1 MFVTTIHNGW
11 VISGDFDLRSCANL
25 YRTQCLRQIAL
36 QRIAISSAIPGK
48 KADLRRLH
56 NGLSASHRPGKRHS
70 SLSHSPI
77 SCSELEILLAL
88 CEAAPL
94 LQDAE
99 TAERLFNQLSPYL
112 LEAST
117 QAIASSPFI
126 RSLESSPW
134 EILGYQLTRAV
145 LSLGIRH
152 PHLHN
157 VVVKTTAGYLRNCL
171 HTVNSVSRKH
181 PVSEC
186 FDASFEVEDQLSI
199 ASVSVSLLG
208 FLEALSLY
216 AHFYDSLETL
226 EVLDLLRQI
235 LDENLMLSAEG
246 VFSSIRTFESNST
259 TLSDWKSYAKRYAAS
274 GKPLGAMLLQCGFMR
289 FLVSCSSLQVTGPE
303 QLQRADTFHVLLSD
317 EESTV
322 REDDNR
328 NALIDFIIETVHISM
343 RLLEDGADYLQL
355 GSAWQQRLAFTVKAN
370 SLHAFLNCIVADEDT
385 ADVDVLMSWLEDTM
399 SDLAQMADPAL
410 SYVIL
415 KSMAVVAKFSPSMA
429 STLSHSLPRFIV
441 QGGIRGESVIIA
453 AQSLTFILQTLSQ
466 DAVITGLYSLGNVL
480 SALPGTDR
488 AIGSSDVPNGS
499 AHTPKSTPND
509 THHST
514 GSAISLDLS
523 NEEETTAVHG
533 NLVRAIVSI
542 ANGCQDEKITAL
554 AQSMLLQKLGR
565 VSLAVDLQI
574 IVEVAKLSTAGG
586 PTEFKTLL
594 KLYSR
599 LGHEALVKRNSSLL
613 EAVRC

>member
-1 MFVTTIHNGW
+1 MT
-11 VISGDFDLRSCANL
+11 
-25 YRTQCLRQIAL
+25 
-36 QRIAISSAIPGK
+36 
-48 KADLRRLH
+48 
-56 NGLSASHRPGKRHS
+56 
-70 SLSHSPI
+70 
-77 SCSELEILLAL
+77 CSELEVLLAL

-99 TAERLFNQLSPYL
+99 TAGRLLNQLTPYL

-126 RSLESSPW
+126 RSLEPSPW
-134 EILGYQLTRAV
+134 EIMGYHLTQAV
-145 LSLGIRH
+145 LSLGIRF
-152 PHLHN
+152 PHLHEL
-157 VVVKTTAGYLRNCL
+157 VVKTTAGYLRNCL
-171 HTVNSVSRKH
+171 QTVNSISRKH
-181 PVSEC
+181 PVSEG
-186 FDASFEVEDQLSI
+186 FDTSVDIEDQLSI

-216 AHFYDSLETL
+216 AHFYDTLETL
-226 EVLDLLRQI
+226 ELLDLLRQI

-246 VFSSIRTFESNST
+246 VFSSIRTFEGDSNA
-259 TLSDWKSYAKRYAAS
+259 LSEWKSYVKRYATC

-289 FLVSCSSLQVTGPE
+289 FLVSCSSLQVTASG

-317 EESTV
+317 QESNV
-322 REDDNR
+322 RKEDSR
-328 NALIDFIIETVHISM
+328 TALLDFVIEIAHESM

-355 GSAWQQRLAFTVKAN
+355 GSAWQQRLAFTVKAH

-385 ADVDVLMSWLEDTM
+385 AEVDVLMSWLEDTIA
-399 SDLAQMADPAL
+399 DPIQMADPAL
-410 SYVIL
+410 SYVTL
-415 KSMAVVAKFSPSMA
+415 KSMAVVAKFSPSIA

-441 QGGIRGESVIIA
+441 QGGIRGESIDIA
-453 AQSLTFILQTLSQ
+453 ARSLTYILQRLSQ

-488 AIGSSDVPNGS
+488 AIGSSEMLNGS

-523 NEEETTAVHG
+523 NEEETAAAHG
-533 NLVRAIVSI
+533 NVVRAIVGVT
-542 ANGCQDEKITAL
+542 NGCQDEKITAL

-565 VSLAVDLQI
+565 VSLAVDMHI

-599 LGHEALVKRNSSLL
+599 LGHEALVKRNTSLS
-613 EAVRC
+613 EAVRSQQHLVSTY